1 MEDTFP
7 AKHKRATRGWAQHG
21 TFFFLGLVPRALRGL
36 VQFAMDFVGAAMESQ
51 VVDVRIGAGDFGDLL
66 AGEGG
71 GESSLPE
78 LMFAFDFAFGLGR
91 GGIQEADVIEL
102 ERPSQLGSASG
113 SWVKNRL
120 G

>member
-1 MEDTFP
+1 M
-7 AKHKRATRGWAQHG
+7 
-21 TFFFLGLVPRALRGL
+21 
-36 VQFAMDFVGAAMESQ
+36 MDFVGVAMKPQ
-51 VVDVRIGAGDFGDLL
+51 VVDVRIGAFDFGDLF
-66 AGEGG
+66 AGEVGR
-71 GESSLPE
+71 ETPLPE
-78 LMFAFDFAFGLGR
+78 VMFAFDFAFGLGR